1 MTVTSKIKTIAFE
14 LISPDKQLISENVLQ
29 VVAVGESGE
38 FGILPN
44 HADMVVKLDSA
55 PLRYWGQDGVENVVA
70 VLGGVL
76 EVKGNSI
83 TVITDFAILG
93 IDIDAAA
100 AEQAAQK
107 AQKQLE
113 IRDKPRSTE
122 EEKQLLL
129 MEHQLKIE
137 LLKIRAAELYKNL

>member
-1 MTVTSKIKTIAFE
+1 MTVTSKIKTIHFE

-29 VVAVGESGE
+29 VVAVGETGE
-38 FGILPN
+38 FGILPD

-76 EVKGNSI
+76 EVKDNRI

-100 AEQAAQK
+100 SEQAAQK
-107 AQKQLE
+107 AKKELE
-113 IRDKPRSTE
+113 IRDKPKSSE
-122 EEKQLLL
+122 EEKQLIL

-137 LLKIRAAELYKNL
+137 LLKIKAAQLYKNL